1 MVFGSAA
8 PATRDR
14 PPERFAM
21 TNPLRVPTI
30 PAFTLPPIIARLGA
44 RLPQWPHSI
53 NLVLALN
60 AARKLGVLPEDT
72 LQELEGRHF
81 RVTVLDTGMVVD
93 FAYSN
98 GAFRPIFRPS
108 TAPDL
113 HFTARLSAFL
123 QMVSRQ
129 EDPDTL
135 FFNRTLTVEGDT
147 ELGLRVKNMLDA
159 LEWPQLSWQGLRP
172 TFLKS

>member
-1 MVFGSAA
+1 MS
-8 PATRDR
+8 
-14 PPERFAM
+14 
-21 TNPLRVPTI
+21 NPLSVPTI
-30 PAFTLPPIIARLGA
+30 PAFVLPSIIARLGA

-60 AARKLGVLPEDT
+60 AARKLGILPEDT
-72 LQELEGRHF
+72 LQQLEGRYF
-81 RVTVLDTGMVVD
+81 RVTVLDTGMVAD
-93 FAYSN
+93 FAYN
-98 GAFRPIFRPS
+98 HGTFRPVFIPLDK
-108 TAPDL
+108 PDL

-159 LEWPQLSWQGLRP
+159 LEWPQLSWQDMRQRGASLRGS
-172 TFLKS
+172 F

>member
-1 MVFGSAA
+1 MTA
-8 PATRDR
+8 
-14 PPERFAM
+14 RFKL
-21 TNPLRVPTI
+21 PVI
-30 PAFTLPPIIARLGA
+30 PAFTLPPLVARLGA
-44 RLPQWPHSI
+44 RLPQWPHSV

-60 AARKLGVLPEDT
+60 AAKKLGVLPEDT
-72 LQELEGRHF
+72 LQELEGRQF

-93 FAYSN
+93 FAYRQ
-98 GAFRPIFRPS
+98 GAFRPVFISPG
-108 TAPDL
+108 APDL

-135 FFNRTLTVEGDT
+135 FFNRNLTIEGDT

-159 LEWPQLSWQGLRP
+159 LEWPRLSWQGRRP
-172 TFLKS
+172 TFLKY

>member
-1 MVFGSAA
+1 M
-8 PATRDR
+8 TR
-14 PPERFAM
+14 
-21 TNPLRVPTI
+21 LISVPTI
-30 PAFTLPPIIARLGA
+30 PAFILPPLIARLGA
-44 RLPQWPHSI
+44 RLPQWPHAV

-60 AARKLGVLPEDT
+60 AARKLGVLPEDS
-72 LQELEGRHF
+72 LQQLEGRSF

-93 FAYSN
+93 FAYRA
-98 GAFRPIFRPS
+98 GAFRPVFS
-108 TAPDL
+108 QHETPDL

-147 ELGLRVKNMLDA
+147 ELGLLVKNMLDA
-159 LEWPQLSWQGLRP
+159 LEWPRLSWQGLRQQVGSLRVP
-172 TFLKS
+172 F

>member
-1 MVFGSAA
+1 MS
-8 PATRDR
+8 TR
-14 PPERFAM
+14 
-21 TNPLRVPTI
+21 LSLPTI
-30 PAFTLPPIIARLGA
+30 PAFTLPPLIARLGA
-44 RLPQWPHSI
+44 RLPQWPHSL

-81 RVTVLDTGMVVD
+81 RVTVLDTGGVAD
-93 FAYSN
+93 FSYSR
-98 GAFRPIFRPS
+98 GAFRPIFS
-108 TAPDL
+108 AAGKPDL

-135 FFNRTLTVEGDT
+135 FFNRSLTIEGDT

>member
-1 MVFGSAA
+1 MA
-8 PATRDR
+8 
-14 PPERFAM
+14 
-21 TNPLRVPTI
+21 NPLNIPAI
-30 PAFTLPPIIARLGA
+30 PAFTLPPLVARLGA
-44 RLPQWPHSI
+44 WLPQWPHSV

-72 LQELEGRHF
+72 LQELEGRFF
-81 RVTVLDTGMVVD
+81 RVTVLDTGMVAD
-93 FAYSN
+93 FAYSAA
-98 GAFRPIFRPS
+98 AFRPVFISPGK
-108 TAPDL
+108 PDL

-135 FFNRTLTVEGDT
+135 FFNRSLSIEGDT

-159 LEWPQLSWQGLRP
+159 LEWPRLSWQGVRP

>member
-1 MVFGSAA
+1 MTRRFSL
-8 PATRDR
+8 PA
-14 PPERFAM
+14 
-21 TNPLRVPTI
+21 I
-30 PAFTLPPIIARLGA
+30 PAFTLPPLIARLGA
-44 RLPQWPHSI
+44 RLPQWPHSV

-72 LQELEGRHF
+72 LQELEGRQF

-93 FAYSN
+93 FTYRY
-98 GAFRPIFRPS
+98 GAFRPAFTPL
-108 TAPDL
+108 AKPDL

-135 FFNRTLTVEGDT
+135 FFNRSLAIEGDT

-159 LEWPQLSWQGLRP
+159 LEWPRLSWQGMRP
-172 TFLKS
+172 TFLKTE

>member
-1 MVFGSAA
+1 MVNA
-8 PATRDR
+8 
-14 PPERFAM
+14 
-21 TNPLRVPTI
+21 LRIPTI
-30 PAFTLPPIIARLGA
+30 PAFALPPLIARLGA
-44 RLPQWPHSI
+44 RLPQWPHSV

-60 AARKLGVLPEDT
+60 AARKLGVLPEDS
-72 LQELEGRHF
+72 LQELEGRSF
-81 RVTVLDTGMVVD
+81 RVTVLDTGMVAD
-93 FAYSN
+93 FAYRL
-98 GAFRPIFRPS
+98 GAFRPVFLPS

-135 FFNRTLTVEGDT
+135 FFNRTLSVEGDT

-159 LEWPQLSWQGLRP
+159 LEWPRLSWQGMRP
-172 TFLKS
+172 TFLKT